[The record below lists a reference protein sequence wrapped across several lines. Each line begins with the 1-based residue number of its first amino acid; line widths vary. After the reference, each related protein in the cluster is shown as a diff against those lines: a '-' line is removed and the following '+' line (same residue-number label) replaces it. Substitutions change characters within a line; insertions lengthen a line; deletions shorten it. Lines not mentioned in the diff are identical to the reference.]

1 MVKEDRFKHSLAQMC
16 VHLHVF
22 VDMCRFFPIL
32 PVAVSQ
38 FIESQEAKVRIYA
51 NLAVRWVN
59 QSFPGRKRSKALG
72 FHQVSGGG
80 IILLKF
86 KSRPRKLE

>member
-1 MVKEDRFKHSLAQMC
+1 MC

-22 VDMCRFFPIL
+22 VGMCRFFPIL

-51 NLAVRWVN
+51 NLAEGGSIN
-59 QSFPGRKRSKALG
+59 LFLG
-72 FHQVSGGG
+72 ERDP
-80 IILLKF
+80 
-86 KSRPRKLE
+86 RP